1 MCEPNYIQTNMPWFY
16 KLNLNTQNLTAKT
29 KKSWIPCSMNMSDAV
44 GIGWRALF
52 ARALNLLPATRA
64 QLVVGMWPTKPLR
77 RNMARKLLIV
87 CVMKKRKQQETMDKE
102 GSTDRP
108 VVKPSEDLPDCEEP
122 WGLFLIYIYIN
133 IKLWSYIQYLYIMW
147 SYVRTC

>member
-1 MCEPNYIQTNMPWFY
+1 MTYQALKE
-16 KLNLNTQNLTAKT
+16 KHG
-29 KKSWIPCSMNMSDAV
+29 KKIADRMRDE
-44 GIGWRALF
+44 
-52 ARALNLLPATRA
+52 
-64 QLVVGMWPTKPLR
+64 
-77 RNMARKLLIV
+77 
-87 CVMKKRKQQETMDKE
+87 KRKQQETMDKE

-122 WGLFLIYIYIN
+122 WGLFLIYIN